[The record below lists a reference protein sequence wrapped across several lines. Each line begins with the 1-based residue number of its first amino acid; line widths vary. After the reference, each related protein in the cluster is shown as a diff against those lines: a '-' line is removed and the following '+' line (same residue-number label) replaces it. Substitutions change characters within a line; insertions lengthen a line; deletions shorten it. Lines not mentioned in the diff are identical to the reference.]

1 MDSRLGDRPCYEFGE
16 FRLDANRRVIEALAA
31 NRRLLLPPRIFDA
44 ALYFVRHPGL
54 LLSKER
60 LLAELWPAMVVEE
73 NSLSQVISLLRRAL
87 GESRR
92 DNRYI
97 VTVPRRGY
105 RFVADVVRVAS
116 RDSERS
122 SGSLTVEVLS
132 FDNWSA
138 LNDDDRLAAGIAE
151 SIRHRLAGVRGFR
164 LVAPAARG
172 HAGHVGRRP
181 DAHFR
186 IEGSLQRAGPRLR
199 ITARLV
205 DATDDTL
212 VWSQLFDRTTDGLFD
227 LEDKVARRVA
237 SAVRHSVNRTA
248 YLAAGHPCAPV

>member
-16 FRLDANRRVIEALAA
+16 FRLDANRRVIEAIAA
-31 NRRLLLPPRIFDA
+31 DRRLLLPPRLFDA
-44 ALYFVRHPGL
+44 ALYFVRHRGL

-60 LLAELWPAMVVEE
+60 LLAELWPGMVVEE

-116 RDSERS
+116 RSNERP
-122 SGSLTVEVLS
+122 SGSLAVEVLS
-132 FDNWSA
+132 FDNWST
-138 LNDDDRLAAGIAE
+138 LNDDERLAAAITE
-151 SIRHRLAGVRGFR
+151 SIRHQLAGGRGFR
-164 LVAPAARG
+164 LVVAATQGQLREG
-172 HAGHVGRRP
+172 ARKHEAR
-181 DAHFR
+181 FR
-186 IEGSLQRAGPRLR
+186 IEGSVQRAGPRLR

-205 DATDDTL
+205 DSTDDTL
-212 VWSQLFDRTTDGLFD
+212 VWSQLFDHSADGHFD
-227 LEDKVARRVA
+227 IEDKVARRVA
-237 SAVRHSVNRTA
+237 TAVRNVVSWTA
-248 YLAAGHPCAPV
+248 RQSA

>member
-1 MDSRLGDRPCYEFGE
+1 MDRRLGDRPCYEFGE
-16 FRLDANRRVIEALAA
+16 FRLNANRRVIEASAA

-54 LLSKER
+54 LLPKER
-60 LLAELWPAMVVEE
+60 LLAELWPGRVVEE
-73 NSLSQVISLLRRAL
+73 NSLNQVISLLRRAL

-105 RFVADVVRVAS
+105 RFVADVVRVTSPA
-116 RDSERS
+116 SERPA
-122 SGSLTVEVLS
+122 GSLTVEVLS
-132 FDNWSA
+132 FENWSA
-138 LNDDDRLAAGIAE
+138 HHDDERLAAGMAE
-151 SIRHRLAGVRGFR
+151 SIRHRLAGVRGLR
-164 LVAPAARG
+164 LVAPAAPG
-172 HAGHVGRRP
+172 HAGHADRRP
-181 DAHFR
+181 DTHSR
-186 IEGSLQRAGPRLR
+186 IEGSLQRAGLRLR

-212 VWSQLFDRTTDGLFD
+212 VWSQLFDRKTDGFFD

-237 SAVRHSVNRTA
+237 SAVRHSVIRTTC
-248 YLAAGHPCAPV
+248 HPD

>member
-16 FRLDANRRVIEALAA
+16 FRLDANRRVIEAFAA

-44 ALYFVRHPGL
+44 ALYFVRHRGL
-54 LLSKER
+54 LLPKER
-60 LLAELWPAMVVEE
+60 LLAELWPGMVVEE

-105 RFVADVVRVAS
+105 RFVAEVVRVAGHA
-116 RDSERS
+116 SERAP
-122 SGSLTVEVLS
+122 GSLTVEVLS

-138 LNDDDRLAAGIAE
+138 SNEDLRLAAGITE
-151 SIRHRLAGVRGFR
+151 STRHSLAGVRGFR
-164 LVAPAARG
+164 LVVPAAQDHLRDG
-172 HAGHVGRRP
+172 ARKHGAQ
-181 DAHFR
+181 FR
-186 IEGSLQRAGPRLR
+186 VEGSVQRAGSRLR

-212 VWSQLFDRTTDGLFD
+212 VWSQLFDHSADGHFD
-227 LEDKVARRVA
+227 IEDKVARRVA
-237 SAVRHSVNRTA
+237 TAVRNIVARTA
-248 YLAAGHPCAPV
+248 RQSA

>member
-1 MDSRLGDRPCYEFGE
+1 MDRRLGDRPCYEFGE
-16 FRLDANRRVIEALAA
+16 FRLDANRRVIEAFAA
-31 NRRLLLPPRIFDA
+31 DRRLLLPPRIFDA

-60 LLAELWPAMVVEE
+60 LLAELWPGTVVEE

-105 RFVADVVRVAS
+105 RFVADVVRVTS
-116 RDSERS
+116 RPHERPC
-122 SGSLTVEVLS
+122 GSLAVEVLS
-132 FDNWSA
+132 FDNWST
-138 LNDDDRLAAGIAE
+138 LDDERLAAGIAE

-164 LVAPAARG
+164 LIVAAAQGQLREG
-172 HAGHVGRRP
+172 ARKH

-186 IEGSLQRAGPRLR
+186 VEGSVQRAGPRLR
-199 ITARLV
+199 ITARLI
-205 DATDDTL
+205 DSTDDTL
-212 VWSQLFDRTTDGLFD
+212 VWSQLFDHTVDGLFD
-227 LEDKVARRVA
+227 IEDKVARRVA
-237 SAVRHSVNRTA
+237 TAARNSVVRTA
-248 YLAAGHPCAPV
+248 RLSA

>member
-1 MDSRLGDRPCYEFGE
+1 MDRRLGDRPCYEFGE
-16 FRLDANRRVIEALAA
+16 FRLDANRRVIEAFAA

-44 ALYFVRHPGL
+44 ALYFVRHAGL
-54 LLSKER
+54 LLPKER
-60 LLAELWPAMVVEE
+60 LLAELWPGRVVEE

-105 RFVADVVRVAS
+105 RFVADVVRVTS
-116 RDSERS
+116 RASERPD
-122 SGSLTVEVLS
+122 GSLTVEVLS
-132 FDNWSA
+132 FENWSA
-138 LNDDDRLAAGIAE
+138 LNDDERLAAGIAE
-151 SIRHRLAGVRGFR
+151 SIRHRLARVRGFR
-164 LVAPAARG
+164 LVAPAAP
-172 HAGHVGRRP
+172 GHVDRRH

-237 SAVRHSVNRTA
+237 TAVRNSVVRTA
-248 YLAAGHPCAPV
+248 HLSA